1 MEQLFARGPLAAASA
16 LLGAL
21 LNPPDAS
28 AQTFEIMNK
37 LLVDGSSTF
46 KGAALFVS
54 TSQPTS
60 YSGTGTLYY
69 TTANGFEALTEGSA
83 TPAPLT
89 LQGNTFNGNSELV
102 QLTGS
107 GQLPAVNG
115 NLVTNLNW
123 GNLTNTLSA
132 CPAGEFATEAT
143 ASTLGCGT
151 PSSAG
156 AATNLAG
163 GAANEVPYQ
172 TGAGATTFTAAPGA
186 DVVLFAN
193 SGAPAWTNTPTL
205 TGTNFSG
212 TA

>member
-21 LNPPDAS
+21 LNPPDAD

-89 LQGNTFNGNSELV
+89 LQGNTFNAAGDLV
-102 QLTGS
+102 QLNGS
-107 GQLPAVNG
+107 SQLTSGVGVPWG
-115 NLVTNLNW
+115 NLVSPL
-123 GNLTNTLSA
+123 A
-132 CPAGEFATEAT
+132 QCPAGEFATEAT